1 MNEAKSEK
9 EKSRQEEIESLRQEI
24 REYAEKEESGEI
36 KTAHFLGGEFDP
48 NRLTDED
55 LLIWQKIS
63 AGTIAESEFDMYQDG
78 VYGGEERDDSDI
90 EISRSLFLA
99 FLRNR
104 AAVIFG
110 RRQLE
115 EMRKKDEKTQ

>member
-1 MNEAKSEK
+1 MEEPK
-9 EKSRQEEIESLRQEI
+9 EKKEISRQEEIEALRQEI

-48 NRLTDED
+48 SRLTDED

-63 AGTIAESEFDMYQDG
+63 AGTITEREFDMYQNG

-90 EISRSLFLA
+90 EVSRSLFLA

-104 AAVIFG
+104 VAVIFG
-110 RRQLE
+110 RRHLE
-115 EMRKKDEKTQ
+115 EMKKNRETEK